1 MDIKYSE
8 RTAEDIARESARSR
22 VFSPRAVLAGL
33 LLFSALLSVAFIWR
47 LTSDSAGKEPLKEFE
62 FTVDEPEPDEFELED
77 PMRDILR
84 EQPEEVVEEIEVE
97 EKPDIHMTVV
107 PEEVEVTE
115 EVVETRNIEIETLD
129 IQIDAS
135 EIDVDAPEEIVEVS
149 EATTFAVNPIAVT
162 AMAASEIFQYETPT
176 PPDKPQYSFNNR
188 APAPSRNLSALPKQ
202 FGDQDA
208 PSMGE
213 IGPYNVNLFGTG
225 DFMRTMTRFG
235 GVHARSAVDAAL
247 HWLAVHQ
254 ETDGLWAPE
263 NYEGAA
269 DNDTGVSGLA
279 LLAFMGG
286 GHNPRTGQYRRNVL
300 RGLEALLGRQQEDG
314 ALHRNLYNH
323 AIATIALCEAYG
335 RARDER
341 VGAAARRAVDWLQK
355 AQSPQGGWRYTYQ
368 SEVSDMSVSSWAVQ
382 ALKTARLARVD
393 VDSTVYSRAMVWTDS
408 LTDRGAGKN
417 SSGGMGYTFEPDQA
431 YGSRRPALTAAGML
445 MRQFSG
451 VGVRSPLLR
460 NAAKIVRANEPAWA
474 RKNFYQWYYST
485 YAMHNMGGEDR
496 IWWNRRIRDVLLK
509 HQSRDGDNA
518 GSWDPEGDHHGDRGG
533 RVYTTALG
541 ALSLEV
547 YYRYSEALNSFG
559 VAPDLDDLFL
569 Q

>member
-1 MDIKYSE
+1 MEIKYSE
-8 RTAEDIARESARSR
+8 RSQEDISRESAPSV
-22 VFSPRAVLAGL
+22 VFSPRAVIGGL
-33 LLFSALLSVAFIWR
+33 LLFAGLLSVAFIWK
-47 LTSDSAGKEPLKEFE
+47 LTSDSEGKEPLKEFE

-84 EQPEEVVEEIEVE
+84 EQPEEIVEEIEVE

-162 AMAASEIFQYETPT
+162 AMTASDIFHYEKPT
-176 PPDKPQYSFNNR
+176 PPDKPQFSFISR
-188 APAPSRNLSALPKQ
+188 APAPTRNLSALPKQ

-213 IGPYNVNLFGTG
+213 IGPYNVNIFGTG
-225 DFMRTMTRFG
+225 DFMRSMTRFG

-254 ETDGLWAPE
+254 ETDGSWAPE
-263 NYEGAA
+263 NYEGSA

-286 GHNPRTGQYRRNVL
+286 GHNPRQGQYRRNVL
-300 RGLEALLGRQQEDG
+300 RGLAALLSRQQEDG

-382 ALKTARLARVD
+382 ALKTARLARID
-393 VDSTVYSRAMVWTDS
+393 VDSTVYSRAMVWADS
-408 LTDRGAGKN
+408 LTDKGGGKG

-460 NAAKIVRANEPAWA
+460 NAAKIIRANEPAWSS
-474 RKNFYQWYYST
+474 KNFYHWYYST

-518 GSWDPEGDHHGDRGG
+518 GSWDPEGDHHGSRGG